1 MIIITET
8 EVQEI
13 NGGKYWVVTRNDYD
27 KELEGVITS
36 GPMSTKDVKIGTK
49 YRTEL
54 NILE

>member
-36 GPMSTKDVKIGTK
+36 GTMSTKDVKIGTK